1 MQTFVLS
8 IILIFGM
15 VSICIGQN
23 TNEKGELTVKLIGFR
38 NDIGQTCVQL
48 YNNPKGFPG
57 KYANAFRIIRSK
69 IKNDQ
74 ATIEFQEL
82 PYGSYAVSVLH
93 DEDMNNKLEL
103 SFLGIPKEG
112 CAVSNNPKIFFGP
125 PSFEDSKFEIQSDT
139 KTIEIRLKY
148 F

>member
-48 YNNPKGFPG
+48 YNNSQGFPG

-112 CAVSNNPKIFFGP
+112 CAVSNNPRIFFGP

>member
-1 MQTFVLS
+1 
-8 IILIFGM
+8 M
-15 VSICIGQN
+15 VSICIGQT
-23 TNEKGELTVKLIGFR
+23 TNEKGDLTVKLIGFR

-57 KYANAFRIIRSK
+57 KYANACRIIRSK
-69 IKNDQ
+69 IKNDHV
-74 ATIEFQEL
+74 TIEFQEL

-139 KTIEIRLKY
+139 KTIEIRLRY

>member
-1 MQTFVLS
+1 MSRLVLYFM
-8 IILIFGM
+8 LIFGM
-15 VSICIGQN
+15 VSICMGQN

-48 YNNPKGFPG
+48 YNNSKGFPG

-112 CAVSNNPKIFFGP
+112 CAVSNNPRIFFGP

>member
-1 MQTFVLS
+1 MQTLVLS

-103 SFLGIPKEG
+103 SLFGIPKEG